1 MSGTDQTQVVIL
13 CGGTGSRSYPFTE
26 YYPKPMLPIV
36 GTPILVH
43 LMKVFAS
50 QGYRRFILAAGHRQE
65 ILLDYFRDRSLGW
78 DVEIIDTGTDSGT
91 VERIRRCAQKLNG
104 RFMATYGDGVG
115 NVNLRALLDDHNR
128 AGSMA
133 TLTTVP
139 LRSQYGTIEFDSLRK
154 VRSFLD
160 WRREESYTLTSI
172 GDFGDPL
179 TLPRIR
185 RN

>member
-1 MSGTDQTQVVIL
+1 MNSTDQTQVVIL

-50 QGYRRFILAAGHRQE
+50 QGYRRLILAAGHRQE
-65 ILLDYFRDRSLGW
+65 ILIDYFRDRLFGW

-104 RFMATYGDGVG
+104 R
-115 NVNLRALLDDHNR
+115 
-128 AGSMA
+128 
-133 TLTTVP
+133 
-139 LRSQYGTIEFDSLRK
+139 
-154 VRSFLD
+154 
-160 WRREESYTLTSI
+160 
-172 GDFGDPL
+172 
-179 TLPRIR
+179 
-185 RN
+185 